1 VTSGADRVATESAG
15 ATDAD
20 PDPVGAA
27 RSDAV
32 RVDSPRSDA
41 ERGDTGGSAVERTA
55 GVVVNYE
62 SGPDLARCVADLRA
76 AGLRELVAVDNGSTD
91 GSLAAAVSAVPGLEA
106 VSPGGN
112 LGYGAAVNRGVA
124 ATSSPLLLVCNPD
137 LEVPA
142 GAVDALVVALESDP
156 GIALVGP
163 LIRTPDGDRYPS
175 ARRFPS
181 LVDAA
186 GHALLG
192 LFVPDNRFTR
202 NYQRSEL
209 DGAAAGVR
217 PVDWVSGACFLVRR
231 AAFESVGGFDES
243 YFMYAEDVD
252 LCWRL
257 GRAGWLV
264 AYAPEAEVTH
274 LQGRAT
280 DHHPYRMILE
290 HHRSLLRFASRT
302 STGWRR
308 ALLPLVAVGVGVRA
322 ALACLARATKA

>member
-1 VTSGADRVATESAG
+1 VTSGADGAVAETAELAG
-15 ATDAD
+15 DRD
-20 PDPVGAA
+20 
-27 RSDAV
+27 
-32 RVDSPRSDA
+32 
-41 ERGDTGGSAVERTA
+41 GSAAARTA

-76 AGLRELVAVDNGSTD
+76 AGLHELVAVDNGSAD
-91 GSLAAAVSAVPGLEA
+91 GSLAAAVSAVPGLET

-124 ATSSPLLLVCNPD
+124 ATSSPLVLVCNPD
-137 LEVPA
+137 LEVPS
-142 GAVDALVVALESDP
+142 GAVGELAAALGSDP
-156 GIALVGP
+156 RIALVGP
-163 LIRTPDGDRYPS
+163 LVRTPEGDRYPS

-181 LVDAA
+181 MIDAA

-192 LFVPDNRFTR
+192 LFAPHNRFTR

-209 DGAAAGVR
+209 DGAAAEVR

-257 GRAGWLV
+257 GKAGWLV
-264 AYAPEAEVTH
+264 AYAPGAEVTH

-290 HHRSLLRFASRT
+290 HHRSLLRFASRS
-302 STGWRR
+302 STGWRQ
-308 ALLPLVAVGVGVRA
+308 ALLPLVAVGIGVRA
-322 ALACLARATKA
+322 ALACVARVTRS